1 MSSWIAKP
9 KRSVR
14 VFRTPEQEQ
23 IQIQSY
29 IAENV
34 PTTTPNP
41 DNKITT
47 YSKWN
52 QFQPG
57 IKRYLSGGKLGD
69 FMYQLYVIKHNYD
82 HYGKKGILYIGNV
95 GDKFTFGLE
104 KTYNDTKDLILSQE
118 YIEDYQIYKNQKYD
132 INLSSWRSLI
142 TLDNEM
148 NWYDIYQKTFDVT
161 WGVTKWITTDSDD
174 SLQDVIVFNH
184 SSMRFNQNIKYKKLV
199 DGLQQHHKVYFI
211 GFDLYEYE
219 QFQIKYNVSLPIIL
233 CKSITEMYQKINGC
247 KLFIGNLSAPL
258 AFSLSLH
265 KPSIGILPT
274 DPIHFFTDVK
284 LNSNLDGM
292 PFYKLIRNQYDIDLL
307 LYSLQPIFKVEQDT
321 NKDTVIQPAE
331 PEVQPEVQ
339 PAEPEVEPEVQ
350 PAEPEVQPAEPEVE
364 PAEPEVQPAEPEV
377 EPAEPEVHPAE
388 PEVQQN
394 EIEENTEDQCNF

>member
-14 VFRTPEQEQ
+14 VFRAPEQEQ
-23 IQIQSY
+23 IQIQPY
-29 IAENV
+29 IAENI
-34 PTTTPNP
+34 PTTPNS
-41 DNKITT
+41 DSKVIT

-52 QFQPG
+52 EFQPG

-69 FMYQLYVIKHNYD
+69 FIYQLYVIKHNYD

-132 INLSSWRSLI
+132 INLSNWRSLI

-174 SLQDVIVFNH
+174 SLQDAILFNH

-199 DGLQQHHKVYFI
+199 DGMQQHHKVYFI

-247 KLFIGNLSAPL
+247 KIFIGNLSAPL

-307 LYSLQPIFKVEQDT
+307 LYSLQPIFKVEQVT
-321 NKDTVIQPAE
+321 SKDPVIHPAE
-331 PEVQPEVQ
+331 PEVQPT
-339 PAEPEVEPEVQ
+339 
-350 PAEPEVQPAEPEVE
+350 EPEVE

-377 EPAEPEVHPAE
+377 QPAEPDVQPAEPEVEPAE